1 MCIPTKL
8 QQNII
13 DRTKEG
19 DAIAKFLF
27 DTMQGQHTDAK
38 FNHRLEAA
46 KHLIRYGFPNA
57 ECETAADRLSRA
69 GGNPEGQGEDETP
82 VQSPLS
88 PGERARACPELA
100 EGVRGEEIAAPV
112 THLDILNYEIAHLI
126 RHETAE
132 GHTLVEFL
140 IHTMT
145 GRDRPFT
152 PKKFCI
158 KPADRMAAAR
168 ELLRRGFGDLGSR
181 RKQSDGN
188 DESNT
193 YDTLHTDLAKRMREY
208 SERGTDTV
216 RFLLEVMSDPNPEE
230 EFTIHHR
237 MSAAQ
242 ELLRRGWDTNYD
254 NIRPEHLTDYWRD
267 KESSCLSIGQK
278 KTLSGLSTSIDD
290 YDNYDDTDYEA
301 IAKEIREEEDRDV
314 NSKLLRFQ
322 ETVPSSRHSSE
333 SRNLEDLQA
342 ASPATKLPLPQGEGW
357 GEGKETNAPSTPT
370 LPKSLPQ
377 SKSENEPTA
386 DRKSIIKEFKEA
398 MDKGDERAALRAE
411 AKYRRIDVKP
421 EKNIYDYGP
430 NDPDPTVD
438 YYFEP
443 LSTEE
448 QAKFD
453 KEDRREHGLT
463 EEEIAEYSAISTPEG
478 KSDPLSAACR
488 SRRHPQHAHPPQPAR
503 RQAQKPHHPQPIS
516 HPAGPV
522 RLCQLHSPDSFGI
535 TSGVRRL
542 AAAKHSAQSLPQC
555 YNCRTCSQAL
565 QGTTATRRQTI
576 DRRTSRLPRS
586 RIWRIHCISSLG
598 HATRRSGSGG
608 R

>member
-1 MCIPTKL
+1 MCNQNALQHNITKF
-8 QQNII
+8 
-13 DRTKEG
+13 TKDGEH
-19 DAIAKFLF
+19 IARFLTE
-27 DTMQGQHTDAK
+27 TMRGETPGVK
-38 FNHRLEAA
+38 VCHRMEAA
-46 KHLIRYGFPNA
+46 KHLIKYGFTDTD
-57 ECETAADRLSRA
+57 CETTSDRLSRA
-69 GGNPEGQGEDETP
+69 GGNPVEEEQGGDETP

-100 EGVRGEEIAAPV
+100 EGVRREEITNPV
-112 THLDILNYEIAHLI
+112 THLDILNYQIAHLI

-132 GHTLVEFL
+132 GHTVVEFL

-152 PKKFCI
+152 PKKFRI

-181 RKQSDGN
+181 RKLSDTT
-188 DESNT
+188 DEANA
-193 YDTLHTDLAKRMREY
+193 YDTLHTDLARRMREY

-216 RFLLEVMSDPNPEE
+216 RFLLEVMSDPDPDL

-254 NIRPEHLTDYWRD
+254 NIKPNHLQAYWRD
-267 KESSCLSIGQK
+267 KESPRLSIGQK
-278 KTLSGLSTSIDD
+278 KTQAGLSTSNDD

-301 IAKEIREEEDRDV
+301 IAKEIREEEDRDD
-314 NSKLLRFQ
+314 NSKPLRFQ
-322 ETVPSSRHSSE
+322 EAVPSSRQSSE
-333 SRNLEDLQA
+333 IRNLEDLQA
-342 ASPATKLPLPQGEGW
+342 ASPATKLPLPKGLGRREGTNNSLPPRRGKARMGVKSPSQSPSNEDNASAVRHSRAGGNPEGR
-357 GEGKETNAPSTPT
+357 GEGKKSADPIASN

-386 DRKSIIKEFKEA
+386 DRKAIIKEFHEA

-430 NDPDPTVD
+430 NDPDPTID

-443 LSTEE
+443 LNPEE

-453 KEDRREHGLT
+453 EEDRREHGLT
-463 EEEIAEYSAISTPEG
+463 EEEIADYSSMPAPRG
-478 KSDPLSAACR
+478 MSDPLVQLAEAAEAHNTPILPNPLARKRKNPTIR
-488 SRRHPQHAHPPQPAR
+488 SP
-503 RQAQKPHHPQPIS
+503 
-516 HPAGPV
+516 
-522 RLCQLHSPDSFGI
+522 
-535 TSGVRRL
+535 
-542 AAAKHSAQSLPQC
+542 
-555 YNCRTCSQAL
+555 
-565 QGTTATRRQTI
+565 
-576 DRRTSRLPRS
+576 
-586 RIWRIHCISSLG
+586 
-598 HATRRSGSGG
+598 
-608 R
+608 

>member
-13 DRTKEG
+13 SFTKDGEH
-19 DAIAKFLF
+19 IARFLV

-46 KHLIRYGFPNA
+46 KHLIKFGFRDTD
-57 ECETAADRLSRA
+57 CETTSDRLSRV

-88 PGERARACPELA
+88 LGERAR
-100 EGVRGEEIAAPV
+100 VRGEEIAAPV
-112 THLDILNYEIAHLI
+112 THIDIINYEIAHLI

-132 GHTLVEFL
+132 GHTVVEFL

-145 GRDRPFT
+145 GKDRPFT
-152 PKKFCI
+152 PRKFRI

-181 RKQSDGN
+181 RKHSDTT
-188 DESNT
+188 DEANA
-193 YDTLHTDLAKRMREY
+193 YDTLHTDLARRMREY

-216 RFLLEVMSDPNPEE
+216 RFLLEVMSDPDPDL

-254 NIRPEHLTDYWRD
+254 NIKPKHLKDYWQD
-267 KESSCLSIGQK
+267 KESTRLSIGQK
-278 KTLSGLSTSIDD
+278 KTQARLSTSIDD

-301 IAKEIREEEDRDV
+301 IAKEMREEEDRDV
-314 NSKLLRFQ
+314 NSKPLRFQ

-333 SRNLEDLQA
+333 SRNLEDRQA
-342 ASPATKLPLPQGEGW
+342 ASPSTKLPLPQGEGW

-370 LPKSLPQ
+370 LPKSQ
-377 SKSENEPTA
+377 SLNKSEDEPTA
-386 DRKSIIKEFKEA
+386 DRKAIIKEFKEA
-398 MDKGDERAALRAE
+398 MDRGDERAALRPE

-443 LSTEE
+443 LSPEE
-448 QAKFD
+448 QVKFD

-463 EEEIAEYSAISTPEG
+463 EDEIADFSGTPTQKA
-478 KSDPLSAACR
+478 KSGTLKKLAQAAAAHNTPI
-488 SRRHPQHAHPPQPAR
+488 HPNP
-503 RQAQKPHHPQPIS
+503 
-516 HPAGPV
+516 
-522 RLCQLHSPDSFGI
+522 
-535 TSGVRRL
+535 L
-542 AAAKHSAQSLPQC
+542 AAKRINP
-555 YNCRTCSQAL
+555 
-565 QGTTATRRQTI
+565 TI
-576 DRRTSRLPRS
+576 RS
-586 RIWRIHCISSLG
+586 P
-598 HATRRSGSGG
+598 
-608 R
+608 

>member
-1 MCIPTKL
+1 MCITTKL

-13 DRTKEG
+13 DRTREG
-19 DAIAKFLF
+19 DKIAAFLV
-27 DTMQGQHTDAK
+27 DTMQGETPGTK
-38 FNHRLEAA
+38 VNHRLEAA
-46 KHLIRYGFPNA
+46 KHLIKYGFTDTQCDNAPVRPEPVEELVESPN
-57 ECETAADRLSRA
+57 
-69 GGNPEGQGEDETP
+69 
-82 VQSPLS
+82 QSPLS
-88 PGERARACPELA
+88 PGERVR
-100 EGVRGEEIAAPV
+100 VRGNEESPPPTSEKDPLALSLSKGKTV
-112 THLDILNYEIAHLI
+112 SHLDIVNYEIAHLI

-132 GHTLVEFL
+132 GHTIANFLVD
-140 IHTMT
+140 IMT

-181 RKQSDGN
+181 RRQSDIT
-188 DESNT
+188 DEANA

-242 ELLRRGWDTNYD
+242 ELLRRGWDTNHD
-254 NIRPEHLTDYWRD
+254 NIKPEHLQAYWRD
-267 KESSCLSIGQK
+267 KESPRLSIGQK
-278 KTLSGLSTSIDD
+278 KTQAGLSTTIDD

-301 IAKEIREEEDRDV
+301 IAKEMREEEDRDV
-314 NSKLLRFQ
+314 NSKPLRFQ

-333 SRNLEDLQA
+333 SRNLEDRRA
-342 ASPATKLPLPQGEGW
+342 ASPSTKLPLPQGEGW
-357 GEGKETNAPSTPT
+357 GEGEKPPTSKSDNTPSTPT

-377 SKSENEPTA
+377 TESENVPAA

-398 MDKGDERAALRAE
+398 MGRGDERAALRAE

-453 KEDRREHGLT
+453 QEDRREHGLT
-463 EEEIAEYSAISTPEG
+463 EEEIVDFSSMSAPRG
-478 KSDPLSAACR
+478 MSDPLVQLAEAAA
-488 SRRHPQHAHPPQPAR
+488 AHNT
-503 RQAQKPHHPQPIS
+503 PIL
-516 HPAGPV
+516 PNP
-522 RLCQLHSPDSFGI
+522 L
-535 TSGVRRL
+535 
-542 AAAKHSAQSLPQC
+542 AAKHKNP
-555 YNCRTCSQAL
+555 
-565 QGTTATRRQTI
+565 TA
-576 DRRTSRLPRS
+576 RS
-586 RIWRIHCISSLG
+586 P
-598 HATRRSGSGG
+598 
-608 R
+608 

>member
-13 DRTKEG
+13 SFTKDGEH
-19 DAIAKFLF
+19 IARFLF

-46 KHLIRYGFPNA
+46 KHLIKFGFRDTD
-57 ECETAADRLSRA
+57 CETTSDRLSRA
-69 GGNPEGQGEDETP
+69 GGNPEGQGDDETP

-88 PGERARACPELA
+88 PGERAR
-100 EGVRGEEIAAPV
+100 VRGEEIAKPV
-112 THLDILNYEIAHLI
+112 THLDILNYQIAHLI

-152 PKKFCI
+152 PKKFRI

-181 RKQSDGN
+181 RKQSDNN
-188 DESNT
+188 DEANA

-216 RFLLEVMSDPNPEE
+216 RFLLEVMSDPDPEL

-242 ELLRRGWDTNYD
+242 ELLRRGWDTNHD
-254 NIRPEHLTDYWRD
+254 NIKPEHLQAYWRD
-267 KESSCLSIGQK
+267 KESPRLSIGQK
-278 KTLSGLSTSIDD
+278 KTQAGLSTSIDD

-314 NSKLLRFQ
+314 NSKPLRFQ
-322 ETVPSSRHSSE
+322 ETVPSSRQSSE
-333 SRNLEDLQA
+333 SRNLEDRQA
-342 ASPATKLPLPQGEGW
+342 ASPSTKLPLPQREGW

-370 LPKSLPQ
+370 LPKSQ
-377 SKSENEPTA
+377 SLNKSEDEPTA
-386 DRKSIIKEFKEA
+386 DRKAIIKEFKEA

-430 NDPDPTVD
+430 NDPDPTID

-443 LSTEE
+443 LNPEE

-463 EEEIAEYSAISTPEG
+463 DDEPATSGSANQPSPNGTVDSLAPIKQAAAAHNTPTLPN
-478 KSDPLSAACR
+478 PLAAKL
-488 SRRHPQHAHPPQPAR
+488 
-503 RQAQKPHHPQPIS
+503 QKPTI
-516 HPAGPV
+516 
-522 RLCQLHSPDSFGI
+522 RSP
-535 TSGVRRL
+535 
-542 AAAKHSAQSLPQC
+542 
-555 YNCRTCSQAL
+555 
-565 QGTTATRRQTI
+565 
-576 DRRTSRLPRS
+576 
-586 RIWRIHCISSLG
+586 
-598 HATRRSGSGG
+598 
-608 R
+608 